1 MNGWTAERRRRQS
14 ELIRSWR
21 PWERSTG
28 PRTPAGK
35 AAVARDAYSGG
46 VRPLLRELA
55 QALRQQRHFLQGVG
69 GMLRRSS
76 RTLVTARHRN

>member
-14 ELIRSWR
+14 DLIRSWR

-28 PRTPAGK
+28 PKTTEGK
-35 AAVARDAYSGG
+35 AASLRNAFKGG

-55 QALRQQRHFLQGVG
+55 RLLR
-69 GMLRRSS
+69 SE
-76 RTLVTARHRN
+76 